1 MLVRLRDF
9 ANIHRVS
16 ERTIQLHIKAN
27 WGELEEHIDRRGKQ
41 GTWLDDFAQEFLL
54 NVVQLPSKDEVL
66 VPTPT
71 EAALMAKLNEVT
83 AQLAAAE
90 RQARLFAVDAGK
102 TALLEAVNESQAAQ
116 IAELAEGKGK
126 AEQAL
131 EQEQKAHA
139 ADNAAKDDEIIAQR
153 QRAEAAEAELNEIKN
168 MRFLKRLFWKG

>member
-27 WGELEEHIDRRGKQ
+27 WGELEGHIDRRGKQ

-66 VPTPT
+66 IPTAA
-71 EAALMAKLNEVT
+71 EAALMAQLNNVT

-90 RQARLFAVDAGK
+90 RQAKEYAEAAGK
-102 TALLEAVNESQAAQ
+102 TALLENINSSQATQ
-116 IAELAEGKGK
+116 IAELAESKGRVEQELKQERDAHFSDNSAKEAEIQRLK
-126 AEQAL
+126 AEL
-131 EQEQKAHA
+131 EQ
-139 ADNAAKDDEIIAQR
+139 
-153 QRAEAAEAELNEIKN
+153 IKN
-168 MRFLKRLFWKG
+168 MPRLKRLFWKG